1 MKLKYTKTTLSK
13 LEQIFKEADYK
24 VRYEKGQFKSG
35 YCLIYQKKIIV
46 INKFFDVKGRI
57 DSLLDILGEVKISI
71 EELSDNSIS
80 LYKSIFDILPQ
91 QEKLVA

>member
-46 INKFFDVKGRI
+46 INKFFDIKGRI
-57 DSLLDILGEVKISI
+57 DSLLDILSEVKISL
-71 EELSDNSIS
+71 EELSDKSMS
-80 LYKSIFDILPQ
+80 LYQDLFEVIPQ